1 MSSNKIIRYLTL
13 GLGLA
18 YGIIPIYMNYES
30 LSLLMGQVVFFLLS
44 ITPFFAY
51 FFFSRNENNLLNLL
65 LPSVPICILYALL
78 LSSYFESTSSTSALV
93 FIIAPIIGFAILI
106 AAYLI
111 LYLISRFRSKSISEL

>member
-1 MSSNKIIRYLTL
+1 MNIIIRYLTL

-30 LSLLMGQVVFFLLS
+30 LSLLTGQIVFFMIS

-51 FFFSRNENNLLNLL
+51 FFFSRKENNLINLL

-78 LSSYFESTSSTSALV
+78 LSTYFDSTSSTSALV
-93 FIIAPIIGFAILI
+93 FIIAPVIGLALLI
-106 AAYLI
+106 VAYLI
-111 LYLISRFRSKSISEL
+111 LYLISKLKPKTA

>member
-1 MSSNKIIRYLTL
+1 MNKIVRYLTL

-18 YGIIPIYMNYES
+18 YGVIPIYMNYES
-30 LSLLMGQVVFFLLS
+30 LSLLIGQIVFFLIS

-51 FFFSRNENNLLNLL
+51 FFFSRKENNLLNLL

-78 LSSYFESTSSTSALV
+78 LSTYFESTSSTSALV
-93 FIIAPIIGFAILI
+93 FIVAPIIGFGILI

-111 LYLISRFRSKSISEL
+111 LYLISKFKPKKESDIN

>member
-1 MSSNKIIRYLTL
+1 MNKIIRYLTL

-18 YGIIPIYMNYES
+18 YSVIPIYMNYES
-30 LSLLMGQVVFFLLS
+30 LSLLMGQIVFFLIS

-51 FFFSRNENNLLNLL
+51 FFFSRKENNLLSLL
-65 LPSVPICILYALL
+65 LPSVPICVLYGLL

-93 FIIAPIIGFAILI
+93 FIVAPIIGFGILI

-111 LYLISRFRSKSISEL
+111 LYLISKFKPKKVSDIN